1 MNISKIYLT
10 RKDKKMK
17 KEQTANN
24 YANLGFVTT
33 APKRTDKNGA
43 RAATTKSGKDMR
55 GGKK

>member
-1 MNISKIYLT
+1 
-10 RKDKKMK
+10 MK

-24 YANLGFVTT
+24 YANLDFVTT